1 MDNSKFLY
9 EYMLNKLDFYENEKI
24 FVLNRISLHSLN
36 SQDYYDLLVTEIRED
51 TAREIFRSIRSI
63 LDTYFK

>member
-9 EYMLNKLDFYENEKI
+9 EYMLNKLDYYENEKI
-24 FVLNRISLHSLN
+24 LVLNRISLHSLN